1 MENPNSLTA
10 SNINLKLTGAPGGRP
25 PDDVIVLEGTL
36 NLERPASPLQ
46 DDAQRVVDKGRNKD
60 NSNGEERNQIQNFA
74 LGSEICMEVDDG
86 EGLCGDSQTEGLEYR
101 AAPIGP
107 TAEGNITRSFLD
119 ITASKTSF
127 RDKLVGEKEMCGHEG
142 KLEVNEKEASGNSRN
157 PEDLYGP
164 WMQVVNRR
172 KKPTMTKNGI
182 NGTEFALSTAR
193 RPGSRF
199 ESLSSPLI
207 AEEVTKPVVTSL
219 AQEGFHTEKMVA
231 SLTVPKSSHI
241 PYAESSRDSE
251 VRASEHARLGETNL
265 REGSV
270 HKDKTS
276 NEVRD

>member
-107 TAEGNITRSFLD
+107 TAE
-119 ITASKTSF
+119 
-127 RDKLVGEKEMCGHEG
+127 
-142 KLEVNEKEASGNSRN
+142 
-157 PEDLYGP
+157 
-164 WMQVVNRR
+164 
-172 KKPTMTKNGI
+172 
-182 NGTEFALSTAR
+182 EFALSTAR